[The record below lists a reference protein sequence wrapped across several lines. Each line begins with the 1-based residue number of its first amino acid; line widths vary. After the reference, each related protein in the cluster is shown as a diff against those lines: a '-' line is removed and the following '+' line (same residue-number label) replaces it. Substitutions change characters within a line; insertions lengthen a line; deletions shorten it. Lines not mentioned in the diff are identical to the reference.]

1 MHLYI
6 YINIDVFVLGDGW
19 PHLAIY
25 SASDVIW
32 LWHVS
37 AHTAYYVWN
46 RQPHVATWITFL
58 LCPRLSQVI
67 WLLGRWHQLLQSG
80 PGRIVPLWGVCQHSC
95 SLWPTL
101 HGPGASE
108 WRMLLSFPAVSG
120 TFGSCSF
127 FFWKRGSDLV
137 VFFVYNLVFKV
148 PWTGT
153 TVPCEQPCRRWNKRI
168 SSLQW
173 NKQKLPLA
181 SRCNLLH

>member
-1 MHLYI
+1 MYTYI
-6 YINIDVFVLGDGW
+6 VIHVYAYTYINIDVFVLGDGW
-19 PHLAIY
+19 RHLATY

-37 AHTAYYVWN
+37 AHTTYYVWN

-108 WRMLLSFPAVSG
+108 WWMLVTFPAVFG
-120 TFGSCSF
+120 TFGPCSF
-127 FFWKRGSDLV
+127 FCLK
-137 VFFVYNLVFKV
+137 
-148 PWTGT
+148 
-153 TVPCEQPCRRWNKRI
+153 KRI
-168 SSLQW
+168 WPCSFFCL
-173 NKQKLPLA
+173 
-181 SRCNLLH
+181 